1 LGMGC
6 WAIGGPLRYRK
17 DPIGWGAV
25 DDDESVRAIRRAVE
39 LGVTLFDTADVYGA
53 GHSERVLG
61 RALAGSR
68 DEVVIAT
75 KWGLNFDEATR
86 QLTDDDG
93 VTIGR
98 AALDAKA
105 VELQAKLGDLQF
117 IAAGPSYQT
126 LGLGYL
132 AFNVVRPGSDAPQV
146 SGFDVAIVRDGV
158 IAELYTVL
166 TDQPR

>member
-1 LGMGC
+1 
-6 WAIGGPLRYRK
+6 
-17 DPIGWGAV
+17 
-25 DDDESVRAIRRAVE
+25 
-39 LGVTLFDTADVYGA
+39 
-53 GHSERVLG
+53 
-61 RALAGSR
+61 
-68 DEVVIAT
+68 
-75 KWGLNFDEATR
+75 
-86 QLTDDDG
+86 

-132 AFNVVRPGSDAPQV
+132 AFSVVRPGSDTPQV

>member
-1 LGMGC
+1 MSYTITELMHASLLEVFNERDRVRRSA
-6 WAIGGPLRYRK
+6 AIARIY
-17 DPIGWGAV
+17 A
-25 DDDESVRAIRRAVE
+25 DDIR
-39 LGVTLFDTADVYGA
+39 
-53 GHSERVLG
+53 
-61 RALAGSR
+61 
-68 DEVVIAT
+68 
-75 KWGLNFDEATR
+75 W
-86 QLTDDDG
+86 TDDDG